1 MSGPVLPEVDL
12 FRIQVTTSS
21 VLSITWTAS
30 CGSVGEGSL
39 LLYLAICENVVGVTV
54 FDGTESITTMRAKF
68 RGQ

>member
-30 CGSVGEGSL
+30 SGSVGEGSL
-39 LLYLAICENVVGVTV
+39 LLCLAICENVVGVTV